1 MFSSDSVHLAILVL
15 SFLLL
20 LTFILLIRE
29 QHQIFDFAALMLAS
43 VAEAILSWVGS
54 GARI

>member
-29 QHQIFDFAALMLAS
+29 QHQIFDFAA
-43 VAEAILSWVGS
+43 
-54 GARI
+54 